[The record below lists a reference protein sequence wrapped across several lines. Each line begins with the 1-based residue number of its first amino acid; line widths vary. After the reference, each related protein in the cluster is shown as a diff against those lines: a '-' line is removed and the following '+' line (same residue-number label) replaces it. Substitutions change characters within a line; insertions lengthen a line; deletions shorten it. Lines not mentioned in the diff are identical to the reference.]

1 MSSSELMRKNLLEN
15 SQDFRQLADQ
25 HQELDNRI
33 NELSEQLYRSDRDVV
48 EEATLK
54 KRKLQL
60 KDQME
65 MIMRHHRT
73 QVDEPDQVKLEPT
86 SGS

>member
-1 MSSSELMRKNLLEN
+1 MGSSDLTRKNLLEN

-25 HQELDNRI
+25 HQELDNRL
-33 NELSEQLYRSDRDVV
+33 NELSGQLYRSDREVV

-65 MIMRHHRT
+65 TILRQHRSHT
-73 QVDEPDQVKLEPT
+73 REQDQGRLEPT
-86 SGS
+86 ARN

>member
-33 NELSEQLYRSDRDVV
+33 NELSAQLYRSDRDVV

-65 MIMRHHRT
+65 MIIRHHRT
-73 QVDEPDQVKLEPT
+73 HVDEQDEVKLEPT
-86 SGS
+86 ARS

>member
-1 MSSSELMRKNLLEN
+1 MRSSDPLRESLLE
-15 SQDFRQLADQ
+15 QDEEFRQLSVQ
-25 HQELDNRI
+25 HEELDNRI
-33 NELSEQLYRSDRDVV
+33 DDLSRQPYRTNAEEL

-65 MIMRHHRT
+65 LMIRRHHELSDRHSAAAM
-73 QVDEPDQVKLEPT
+73 QPHAR
-86 SGS
+86 S

>member
-1 MSSSELMRKNLLEN
+1 MGSSDLMRKNLLEN
-15 SQDFRQLADQ
+15 SLDFRQLADQ

-33 NELSEQLYRSDRDVV
+33 SQLSEQLYRSDGDVA

-65 MIMRHHRT
+65 TILRQHRSDT
-73 QVDEPDQVKLEPT
+73 REQDQGELEPT
-86 SGS
+86 ARN

>member
-1 MSSSELMRKNLLEN
+1 MSSSDMMRQNLLEN

-25 HQELDNRI
+25 HQELDDRI
-33 NELSEQLYRSDRDVV
+33 TELSARLYRSDTDVV

-65 MIMRHHRT
+65 VILRQHRT
-73 QVDEPDQVKLEPT
+73 HASEPNQIEFEPT
-86 SGS
+86 AHS

>member
-1 MSSSELMRKNLLEN
+1 MGSSDLTRKNLLEN

-25 HQELDNRI
+25 HQELDNRL
-33 NELSEQLYRSDRDVV
+33 NELSGQLYRSDREVV

-65 MIMRHHRT
+65 TILRQHRSDT
-73 QVDEPDQVKLEPT
+73 REQDQGELEPT
-86 SGS
+86 ARN

>member
-1 MSSSELMRKNLLEN
+1 MGSSDLTRKNLLEN

-33 NELSEQLYRSDRDVV
+33 NELSGQLYRSDREVV

-65 MIMRHHRT
+65 TILRQHHSDTRK
-73 QVDEPDQVKLEPT
+73 QDREELEPT
-86 SGS
+86 VRN

>member
-1 MSSSELMRKNLLEN
+1 MSSSDLMRQSLLEN
-15 SQDFRQLADQ
+15 NQDFRQLADQ

-33 NELSEQLYRSDRDVV
+33 NELSAQLYRSGRDVV

-65 MIMRHHRT
+65 VILRHYRT
-73 QVDEPDQVKLEPT
+73 HAGEQDQANLEPT
-86 SGS
+86 VRS

>member
-1 MSSSELMRKNLLEN
+1 MSSSDPLRESLLE
-15 SQDFRQLADQ
+15 QDEEFRQLSLQ

-33 NELSEQLYRSDRDVV
+33 SELSRQLYRTNTEEL

-65 MIMRHHRT
+65 TMLRRHRELSDRSAPPVLQPHAR
-73 QVDEPDQVKLEPT
+73 
-86 SGS
+86 G

>member
-1 MSSSELMRKNLLEN
+1 MGSFDLKRKNLLEN
-15 SQDFRQLADQ
+15 RQDFRQLADQ

-33 NELSEQLYRSDRDVV
+33 NKLSRQLYRSDRDVV

-65 MIMRHHRT
+65 MILRQHPSHASE
-73 QVDEPDQVKLEPT
+73 QDQVNFEST
-86 SGS
+86 ARS

>member
-1 MSSSELMRKNLLEN
+1 MGSSDLMRKNLLEN
-15 SQDFRQLADQ
+15 SLDFRQLADQ

-33 NELSEQLYRSDRDVV
+33 NQLSEQLYRSDGDVA

-65 MIMRHHRT
+65 VILRQHRSHAR
-73 QVDEPDQVKLEPT
+73 DGDQVNLEST
-86 SGS
+86 VRS

>member
-1 MSSSELMRKNLLEN
+1 MGSSDLMRKNLLEN
-15 SQDFRQLADQ
+15 RQDFRQLADQ

-33 NELSEQLYRSDRDVV
+33 KRLSRQLYRSDRDVV

-65 MIMRHHRT
+65 MILRQHRSHAS
-73 QVDEPDQVKLEPT
+73 QQDQVNFEST
-86 SGS
+86 ARS

>member
-1 MSSSELMRKNLLEN
+1 MSSSDLMRKNLLEN

-33 NELSEQLYRSDRDVV
+33 NELSRQLYRSDRDVV

-65 MIMRHHRT
+65 MILRQHRT
-73 QVDEPDQVKLEPT
+73 HTREQDQGGLKST
-86 SGS
+86 ARS

>member
-1 MSSSELMRKNLLEN
+1 MGSSDLMRKNLLEN

-25 HQELDNRI
+25 HKELDNRI
-33 NELSEQLYRSDRDVV
+33 NELSGQLYRSDREVV

-65 MIMRHHRT
+65 TILRQHRSHARE
-73 QVDEPDQVKLEPT
+73 QDQGNLEPT
-86 SGS
+86 ARN